1 MDSSWAKIGSGL
13 VGAYALALDAY
24 NDGMQDVDR
33 EQQAVAR
40 NGTKLSKDDND
51 NRSTSERSSFTA
63 GVLVG
68 IGMSFGCLLLTS
80 CLNIVQS
87 MQRY

>member
-1 MDSSWAKIGSGL
+1 MFEEGHL
-13 VGAYALALDAY
+13 
-24 NDGMQDVDR
+24 
-33 EQQAVAR
+33 E
-40 NGTKLSKDDND
+40 LSKDDND

-80 CLNIVQS
+80 LLGHGGRFRIHGYEPRLMAKLVFV
-87 MQRY
+87 